1 MTTSGSGAGT
11 PRGTADV
18 FRLLPFVHHPPAR
31 VLLPQA
37 DDATARALDA
47 RGYRVSTCGGGD
59 LAGITRLPGTFPNV
73 AFAEYD
79 LVCECGAYA
88 GSDRTAYVD
97 ACARALRPG
106 GLLFGSFPGGAA
118 DLLHRF
124 GGRFDSARLEPS
136 SEREG
141 WFEAI
146 FVRR

>member
-1 MTTSGSGAGT
+1 MTTSGSGIGAA
-11 PRGTADV
+11 RGANDV

-31 VLLPQA
+31 VLVLEA
-37 DDATARALDA
+37 DDGGTGRALDA
-47 RGYRVSTCGGGD
+47 RGYRVTNGQIEGVD
-59 LAGITRLPGTFPNV
+59 A
-73 AFAEYD
+73 YD
-79 LVCECGAYA
+79 LVCEVGTYA
-88 GSDRTAYVD
+88 DADRTAYVT

-141 WFEAI
+141 WFEAV